1 MTRVFKQSLAL
12 IALGLLLSA
21 CGKKEDA
28 APAAAPAA
36 APSAQ
41 APAAQPAAKPAAP
54 GDLGA
59 IEADGM
65 PVLAKK
71 SNCAACHAIDKRMLG
86 PSWTE
91 VATKY
96 KAQGYYEFQGKK
108 YPVEEGLI
116 LKVSKGGAGVWGTM
130 PMPANAPAIKDEDI
144 KALVHFLMGL
154 AK

>member
-12 IALGLLLSA
+12 ITLALLLSA
-21 CGKKEDA
+21 CGKKEDTAATSA

-36 APSAQ
+36 AK
-41 APAAQPAAKPAAP
+41 AAAAKAAVP
-54 GDLGA
+54 GDLGE

-71 SNCAACHAIDKRMLG
+71 SNCAACHAIDKKMLG

-96 KAQGYYEFQGKK
+96 KAQGYYEFAGKK

-130 PMPANAPAIKDEDI
+130 PMPANAPAIKDDDI
-144 KALVHFLMGL
+144 KALVHFVVGL